1 MNNLCWPNKPCSKK
15 RVCACAWEK
24 PLLGERSR
32 CRGATHFQTDCP
44 SLKLWWV
51 LNFVF
56 IKYKWIKQSFR
67 MFYFRTQYIW
77 YKWHC
82 ILQNNSEFTPVTLL
96 MSCWHYNNL
105 VLLILISQ
113 MCDGMYIVCDNI
125 LIAILT
131 MWGLTL
137 WYGHNDMTWGW
148 VNYQYIFIWKWTNPL
163 MIRFNRNDSLINS
176 DLLPPTGGF
185 NFTFKVSF
193 YLNNSKYQYS
203 TF

>member
-1 MNNLCWPNKPCSKK
+1 MLSQSIKK
-15 RVCACAWEK
+15 KWIICVGPTSLAAKNACAHAPERNRCWE
-24 PLLGERSR
+24 S
-32 CRGATHFQTDCP
+32 GADAEEQHIIST
-44 SLKLWWV
+44 LKLWWV

-82 ILQNNSEFTPVTLL
+82 ILQNNSEFTPVNLL

-113 MCDGMYIVCDNI
+113 MCDGIYIVCDNI

-148 VNYQYIFIWKWTNPL
+148 VNYQ
-163 MIRFNRNDSLINS
+163 
-176 DLLPPTGGF
+176 
-185 NFTFKVSF
+185 
-193 YLNNSKYQYS
+193 
-203 TF
+203 